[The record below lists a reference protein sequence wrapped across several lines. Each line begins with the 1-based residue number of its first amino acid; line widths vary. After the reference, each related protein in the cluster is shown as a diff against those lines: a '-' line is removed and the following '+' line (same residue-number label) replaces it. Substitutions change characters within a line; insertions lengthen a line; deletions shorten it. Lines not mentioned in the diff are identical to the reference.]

1 MPIYMY
7 IFPFPGKELGW
18 RLPAS
23 SYLNMI
29 NEDAKL
35 KVYVTAKVVETD
47 QFFTQ
52 NEIYDLDKPDLVLE
66 V

>member
-1 MPIYMY
+1 
-7 IFPFPGKELGW
+7 
-18 RLPAS
+18 
-23 SYLNMI
+23 MI
-29 NEDAKL
+29 NEDDKL

-66 V
+66 VRM